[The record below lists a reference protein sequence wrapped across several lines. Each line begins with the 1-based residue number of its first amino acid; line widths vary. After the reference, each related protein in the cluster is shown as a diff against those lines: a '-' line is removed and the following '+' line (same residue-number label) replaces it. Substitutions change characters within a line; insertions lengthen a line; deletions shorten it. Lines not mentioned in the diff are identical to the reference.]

1 MPPTDSKAP
10 PPPPSRDVA
19 CRRPR
24 HVGTRSGGGDWT
36 RKEVSAIPS
45 RRDAIVQYIARYH
58 AEHGFPPTVRE
69 IGAAVALKS
78 TSTVA
83 YYLRRLEEEG
93 RINRVHDRSRGLTLP
108 PGEQARGDRVPLIG
122 RVAAGLP
129 LLADEQIEDLVPI
142 PSSPTGWFGGR
153 PDFALR
159 VRGDSMEGAGILD
172 GDLAFVH
179 QQDSADDGQIVVALL
194 GEEATL
200 KRFQRA
206 RDAVRLLAENPRY
219 APIVARDVRILGRLV
234 GIVRGYA

>member
-1 MPPTDSKAP
+1 MS
-10 PPPPSRDVA
+10 
-19 CRRPR
+19 
-24 HVGTRSGGGDWT
+24 TR
-36 RKEVSAIPS
+36 PS
-45 RRDAIVQYIARYH
+45 RRDAIVQYISRYV
-58 AEHGFPPTVRE
+58 AEHGFPPSVRE
-69 IGAAVALKS
+69 IGAAVSLKS

-93 RINRVHDRSRGLTLP
+93 RISRVHERSRGISLP
-108 PGEQARGDRVPLIG
+108 REAFTDPDRVPLIG

-129 LLADEQIEDLVPI
+129 LLADEQVEELVPI
-142 PSSPTGWFGGR
+142 PHTPSAWFGGR

-179 QQDSADDGQIVVALL
+179 QQDAADDGQIVVALL

-206 RDAVRLLAENPRY
+206 PDAIRLLAENPRY
-219 APIVARDVRILGRLV
+219 APIVARDVRILGVLV

>member
-1 MPPTDSKAP
+1 M
-10 PPPPSRDVA
+10 
-19 CRRPR
+19 
-24 HVGTRSGGGDWT
+24 
-36 RKEVSAIPS
+36 PS
-45 RRDAIVQYIARYH
+45 RRDAIIQYIARYQ

-69 IGAAVALKS
+69 IGAAVSLKS

-93 RINRVHDRSRGLTLP
+93 RINRVRERSRGLTLP
-108 PGEQARGDRVPLIG
+108 RGDDPTGDRVPLIG

-142 PSSPTGWFGGR
+142 PASPTAWFGGR

-179 QQDSADDGQIVVALL
+179 QQDTADDGQIVVALL

-206 RDAVRLLAENPRY
+206 PDAVRLLAENPRY
-219 APIVARDVRILGRLV
+219 APIVAREVRILGRLV